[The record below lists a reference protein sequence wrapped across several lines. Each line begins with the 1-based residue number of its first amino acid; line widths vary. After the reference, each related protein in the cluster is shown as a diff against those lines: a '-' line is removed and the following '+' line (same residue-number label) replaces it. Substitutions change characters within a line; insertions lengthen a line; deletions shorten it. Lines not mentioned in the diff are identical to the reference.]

1 MDTFLAAIPV
11 SPEPLSPLFQPGGR
25 FEGWNEDLTEIGI
38 FLVVRAVLVPHLI
51 LPFSSSASTILII
64 FTTLK
69 MHCSNLTKPPSA
81 HVHVHTNTP
90 ARTNTHAHA
99 RTLSR
104 ALSLLKMLAI
114 LDVAVATPLINP
126 KGRWFFLHTA
136 ANIVATFAAW
146 PDVVRGL
153 TDPVM
158 SWTGRSHTMFAN
170 SAISVRPRVS
180 F

>member
-1 MDTFLAAIPV
+1 MLCWCHIRT
-11 SPEPLSPLFQPGGR
+11 SPSS
-25 FEGWNEDLTEIGI
+25 I
-38 FLVVRAVLVPHLI
+38 
-51 LPFSSSASTILII
+51 SSSASTILII

-81 HVHVHTNTP
+81 HVHVHKNTP